1 MSKEE
6 TMKVARLAATVA
18 AAGLALT
25 LAACGGNPTN
35 TASGSDTSGASASS
49 SGSGGSGSTAP
60 VVGSASFP
68 ESEVLA
74 EIYAQALQ
82 AKGIDA
88 STHLDI
94 GQREAYIGALKDGS
108 ISLFPEYTGNLLTY
122 FQPNATQTAPDDVLT
137 ALKAALPDTLT
148 VLTPAAA
155 EDKDSYNVTADFAA
169 KHHLTSIADLKG
181 ISGLSLAGN
190 PELKTRSYGVP
201 GLQKVYGISGIKFT
215 AISDS
220 GGPAT
225 LKALTSGKVDVADI
239 YSTTP
244 SITQNHLVTLTDP
257 QHLIA
262 AQNVIPLIRKDHDN
276 ATVDQTLDAVSAKL
290 TTQSLLD
297 LNAKLNGPSKPKA
310 SDVAAQWLKDN
321 GLA

>member
-1 MSKEE
+1 
-6 TMKVARLAATVA
+6 MKVARLTAAVA

-35 TASGSDTSGASASS
+35 TTSGSDTSGASASS
-49 SGSGGSGSTAP
+49 SGSGGTAP
-60 VVGSASFP
+60 IVVGSASFP

-74 EIYAQALQ
+74 EIYAQALK
-82 AKGIDA
+82 AKGVDA

-94 GQREAYIGALKDGS
+94 GQREAYIGALKEGS

-122 FQPNATQTAPDDVLT
+122 FQPDATQTAPDEVLT
-137 ALKAALPDTLT
+137 ALKSALPDTLS
-148 VLTPAAA
+148 VLTPSAA
-155 EDKDSYNVTADFAA
+155 EDKDSYNVTSDFAT
-169 KHHLTSIADLKG
+169 KHHLTSIGDLKG

-190 PELKTRSYGVP
+190 PELKTRAYGVP
-201 GLQKVYGISGIKFT
+201 GLEKVYGISGIKFT

-244 SITQNHLVTLTDP
+244 SITENHLVTLADP
-257 QHLIA
+257 EHLIA
-262 AQNVIPLIRKDHDN
+262 AQNVVPLIRKDHDN
-276 ATVDQTLDAVSAKL
+276 PTVDQTLDAVSAKL
-290 TTQSLLD
+290 TTQSLLA
-297 LNAKLNGPSKPKA
+297 LNGQLNGPSKPKA
-310 SDVAAQWLKDN
+310 ADVAAQWLKDN

>member
-1 MSKEE
+1 
-6 TMKVARLAATVA
+6 MKVTRLLATAA

-25 LAACGGNPTN
+25 LAACGGDPT
-35 TASGSDTSGASASS
+35 TSTSGGSGSGSDTSGASTSS
-49 SGSGGSGSTAP
+49 SSP
-60 VVGSASFP
+60 IVVGSATFG

-74 EIYAQALQ
+74 EIYAGALN

-108 ISLFPEYTGNLLTY
+108 ISLLPEYTGNLLT
-122 FQPNATQTAPDDVLT
+122 FLDPKATATAPDEVNA
-137 ALKAALPDTLT
+137 ALKSALPDTLT
-148 VLTPAAA
+148 TLTPSAA
-155 EDKDSYNVTADFAA
+155 EDKDSYNVTDDFAT
-169 KHHLTSIADLKG
+169 KHDLHSIADLKG

-201 GLQKVYGISGIKFT
+201 GLEKLYGISGISFT
-215 AISDS
+215 PIGDS

-244 SITQNHLVTLTDP
+244 SITQNHLVTLDDP

-262 AQNVIPLIRKDHDN
+262 AQNVVPLIRKDHDSPQ
-276 ATVDQTLDAVSAKL
+276 VDQVLDGVSAKL

-297 LNAKLNGPSKPKA
+297 LNGKLDGPDKPKA

>member
-6 TMKVARLAATVA
+6 TMKVARLAAAVA

-35 TASGSDTSGASASS
+35 TTSGSDTSGASASS
-49 SGSGGSGSTAP
+49 SGSGGTAP
-60 VVGSASFP
+60 IVVGSASFP

-74 EIYAQALQ
+74 EIYSQALQ

-122 FQPNATQTAPDDVLT
+122 FQPNATQTAPDDVLA
-137 ALKAALPDTLT
+137 ALKSALPDTLT
-148 VLTPAAA
+148 VLTPSAA
-155 EDKDSYNVTADFAA
+155 EDKDSYNVTSDFAA

-215 AISDS
+215 SISDS

-257 QHLIA
+257 QHLVA

-276 ATVDQTLDAVSAKL
+276 PTVDQTLDAVSAKL
-290 TTQSLLD
+290 TTQSLLT
-297 LNAKLNGPSKPKA
+297 LNAQLNGPSKPKA